1 MIIIILLSFC
11 RLFSA
16 NARDAIFRRGNSSG
30 LILMRRRSV
39 FIEKQPYGAS
49 PLKSWLFAVIVS
61 VVTSRL
67 PCAYRSSDIS
77 SRCDFMSAHILSNVE
92 AEMRWHVLSTCHVIG
107 DHAEHTE
114 LSLDV
119 PVVEPV

>member
-61 VVTSRL
+61 AVTSRL

-77 SRCDFMSAHILSNVE
+77 SRCDFMSAHILSNVK
-92 AEMRWHVLSTCHVIG
+92 AEMTWHLRSTCHVIG
-107 DHAEHTE
+107 EYAEHTV
-114 LSLDV
+114 LLLDV

>member
-1 MIIIILLSFC
+1 MASVTIFLVLLKSKKEAQEWYYDIIILLSFC

-39 FIEKQPYGAS
+39 FIEKQLYGAS
-49 PLKSWLFAVIVS
+49 PLKSWLSAVILS
-61 VVTSRL
+61 AVTSRL

-92 AEMRWHVLSTCHVIG
+92 AEMR
-107 DHAEHTE
+107 
-114 LSLDV
+114 
-119 PVVEPV
+119 